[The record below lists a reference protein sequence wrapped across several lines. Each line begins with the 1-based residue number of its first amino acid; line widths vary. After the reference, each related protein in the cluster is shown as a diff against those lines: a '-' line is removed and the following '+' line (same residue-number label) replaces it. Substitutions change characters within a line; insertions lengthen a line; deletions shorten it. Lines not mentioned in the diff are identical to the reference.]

1 MAGTVVSSRRE
12 RLHTDLL
19 SRVSRRTNIVKRDF
33 DLIVYGATG
42 YTGRL
47 IAEYLATSY
56 RGDDAPSWA
65 IAGRSTD
72 KLQKVRA
79 DIGAPDDLP
88 LVKADAAEPASLRS
102 MCEHAAV
109 IITAVGPYQLHGP
122 ELVAA
127 CAATGTAYVDLC
139 GEPAWMRRMIDAHH
153 EEAKRTGA
161 RIVFSCGFDSIPFD
175 LGVLTLQEK
184 AREKFG
190 RPARRVKARLRKVKG
205 GMSGGTAASAQ
216 ATLAA
221 AARDPGPDPAADRS
235 LRVDAGVHRA
245 VSAVGPHPRI
255 RPEHERVARAVPNGA
270 DQHQERA
277 PHEFPVGPSLRH
289 GLRLRRDDGRAGIWG
304 NRSRDDG
311 DVRHDGFLGRDR
323 RSQTRRRPDSGRARE
338 GLLRHP
344 LPGRAAGWRT
354 GRGGSHRRP
363 RSGLRLDQQDDRRE
377 RSLPRAR
384 RAGRGRHLDAGRA
397 DGSGVAQAS
406 EGARRPHL
414 QRALR

>member
-1 MAGTVVSSRRE
+1 M
-12 RLHTDLL
+12 
-19 SRVSRRTNIVKRDF
+19 KRDF

-102 MCEHAAV
+102 MCERAAV
-109 IITAVGPYQLHGP
+109 IITTVGPYQLHGP

-205 GMSGGTAASAQ
+205 GMSGGTAASAR

-221 AARDPGPDPAADRS
+221 AARDPALMRLLTDPFALTPGFTGPSQPSGLIPEYDPRMNVWLVPFPMAPINTKN
-235 LRVDAGVHRA
+235 VHRTNFLL
-245 VSAVGPHPRI
+245 GHPYGTDFVYD
-255 RPEHERVARAVPNGA
+255 EMMVAP
-270 DQHQERA
+270 
-277 PHEFPVGPSLRH
+277 
-289 GLRLRRDDGRAGIWG
+289 GIG
-304 NRSRDDG
+304 GTRSRNDG
-311 DVRHDGFLGRDR
+311 NVLHAGFFGRDW
-323 RSQTRRRPDSGRARE
+323 RSQTGRRPDPGRARE
-338 GLLRHP
+338 GLLRHS

-354 GRGGSHRRP
+354 GRGGSHGRP

-377 RSLPRAR
+377 RSLSRAR

-397 DGSGVAQAS
+397 DGSGIDQAS

-414 QRALR
+414 QRAVR

>member
-1 MAGTVVSSRRE
+1 MRVPIRVCFQGNSGHRISSASCPFVTPNRTLRAPRQELWYPPSNAMGRFNEAADPQMALAARAERPRVL
-12 RLHTDLL
+12 RLHTDLI
-19 SRVSRRTNIVKRDF
+19 SRVSRRTNVVKRDF

-47 IAEYLATSY
+47 IAEYLAMSY

-88 LVKADAAEPASLRS
+88 LVRADAAEPASLRS
-102 MCEHAAV
+102 MCERAAV

-190 RPARRVKARLRKVKG
+190 SPA
-205 GMSGGTAASAQ
+205 
-216 ATLAA
+216 
-221 AARDPGPDPAADRS
+221 
-235 LRVDAGVHRA
+235 
-245 VSAVGPHPRI
+245 
-255 RPEHERVARAVPNGA
+255 
-270 DQHQERA
+270 
-277 PHEFPVGPSLRH
+277 
-289 GLRLRRDDGRAGIWG
+289 
-304 NRSRDDG
+304 
-311 DVRHDGFLGRDR
+311 
-323 RSQTRRRPDSGRARE
+323 TRR
-338 GLLRHP
+338 
-344 LPGRAAGWRT
+344 
-354 GRGGSHRRP
+354 
-363 RSGLRLDQQDDRRE
+363 
-377 RSLPRAR
+377 
-384 RAGRGRHLDAGRA
+384 
-397 DGSGVAQAS
+397 
-406 EGARRPHL
+406 
-414 QRALR
+414 

>member
-1 MAGTVVSSRRE
+1 MCDLTSGITRAQRRLPESHSSYSCALPQRSGHKTPTGHCAPHGGTVVSSRTE
-12 RLHTDLL
+12 RLHTDLI
-19 SRVSRRTNIVKRDF
+19 SRVSRRTNVVKRDF

-65 IAGRSTD
+65 IAGRATD

-102 MCEHAAV
+102 MCERAAV
-109 IITAVGPYQLHGP
+109 IITTVGPYQLHGP

-127 CAATGTAYVDLC
+127 CAATGAAYVDLC

-205 GMSGGTAASAQ
+205 GMSGGTAGSAQ

-221 AARDPGPDPAADRS
+221 AARDPALIRLLTDPFA
-235 LRVDAGVHRA
+235 L
-245 VSAVGPHPRI
+245 
-255 RPEHERVARAVPNGA
+255 
-270 DQHQERA
+270 A
-277 PHEFPVGPSLRH
+277 PGFTGPS
-289 GLRLRRDDGRAGIWG
+289 
-304 NRSRDDG
+304 
-311 DVRHDGFLGRDR
+311 
-323 RSQTRRRPDSGRARE
+323 QP
-338 GLLRHP
+338 
-344 LPGRAAGWRT
+344 
-354 GRGGSHRRP
+354 
-363 RSGLRLDQQDDRRE
+363 SGLIPEYDPSMNAWLV
-377 RSLPRAR
+377 PFPPA
-384 RAGRGRHLDAGRA
+384 
-397 DGSGVAQAS
+397 
-406 EGARRPHL
+406 PT
-414 QRALR
+414 